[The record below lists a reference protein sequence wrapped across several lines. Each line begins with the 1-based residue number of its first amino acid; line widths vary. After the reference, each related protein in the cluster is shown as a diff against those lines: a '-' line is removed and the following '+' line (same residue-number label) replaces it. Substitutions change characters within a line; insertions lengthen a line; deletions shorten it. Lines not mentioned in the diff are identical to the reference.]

1 MEKSSG
7 TIHGTYYD
15 GQVADPREVSFVIK
29 MIEPLGVDPRDE
41 LRYNSLINVFI
52 EILDRDLGH
61 EIAHWEYKDVYA
73 VPSRKG
79 ELRLGAAGKLPG
91 ARLVISDS
99 KMAKLARHHL
109 PRLAVHRRKRR
120 ARQSGLIVLATLAMA
135 SIVGA
140 YLYGIPLLAG
150 RIVGLIPAQ
159 TEIDFGETI
168 VGQLADA
175 FSEEGGLALCDAN
188 PESVANIAIRRF
200 ATEALAGV
208 DTPFPVDIQVVNNK
222 IPNAFALPGGHAYYF
237 AGLLEQTDSPDQFA
251 GVMAHEIGHVVHRH
265 GMQQLISTAGTGLL
279 VGFVLGD
286 ITGLSVAGG
295 VGASLINSSFS
306 REAER
311 EADTFSYQ
319 VAQRLNFDASG
330 LADLLDKIGEDDAD
344 SLAMALLSTHPL
356 NQERRAALAAF
367 EQNSQVQVPA
377 FSDEEWVA
385 IKSMCGTSE
394 TSASATSPEGKVK
407 IKG

>member
-1 MEKSSG
+1 MDTRSE
-7 TIHGTYYD
+7 TIYGTYYD
-15 GQVADPREVSFVIK
+15 GQVADPRDVIFTVVEV
-29 MIEPLGVDPRDE
+29 EPAGIDPRDE
-41 LRYNSLINVFI
+41 LRFYSQMVIFL
-52 EILDRDLGH
+52 EIKDRKLDH
-61 EIAHWEYKDVYA
+61 EIAHWDIASIYA
-73 VPSRKG
+73 KPSRKG
-79 ELRLGAAGKLPG
+79 ELRLAANGQLPG
-91 ARLVISDS
+91 ARLVVSDAR
-99 KMAKLARHHL
+99 MAKTVRDHLPHLARHKS
-109 PRLAVHRRKRR
+109 KRR
-120 ARQSGLIVLATLAMA
+120 ARQSGLIIMATLAMA
-135 SIVGA
+135 SVVGA

-175 FSEEGGLALCDAN
+175 FSEEGGLALCDAD
-188 PESVANIAIRRF
+188 PESMANVAIRRF
-200 ATEALAGV
+200 TTEALAGV
-208 DTPFPVDIQVVNNK
+208 DTPFSVDIQVVNNE

-237 AGLLEQTDSPDQFA
+237 AGLLGQTDNPDQFA

-295 VGASLINSSFS
+295 VGASLINTSFS

-367 EQNSQVQVPA
+367 EQNSQAQVPA
-377 FSDEEWVA
+377 FSDEEWEA
-385 IKSMCGTSE
+385 IRSMCGASE
-394 TSASATSPEGKVK
+394 TSAPSTTPSGKVK
-407 IKG
+407 TKG